1 MIDSFV
7 TQCPQCHTSF
17 RVSRAQLGI
26 AHGAVRCGACL
37 HVFNAAQQLLSEQPT
52 LVKTAPATAAQPAST
67 PVAAKPAAIVEP
79 AHPRTAE
86 ARSAPTPTPTP
97 TPSIAAQ
104 ATPAGKQP
112 SETLWIHDDLDL
124 DDIDLDEAL
133 AQLEEQEQQLSQEFL
148 AIERAPLPAE
158 SFLAAHTANKAYDED
173 WAEKLISNEPAIARP
188 APAPIIRQ
196 LPAAAIPQPP
206 ASPPSVEPMA
216 EPEPE
221 LESEPESTAAAKQS
235 TATILSEPL
244 NAGTYSFLTDS
255 AALELTDDDQPKPY
269 SVPDFTPL
277 EAERDEPKIDDTA
290 TADEQAADQDQ
301 DIGDAQYAPL
311 RQEPELRNEGLL
323 NLAQE
328 PLQLD
333 WREQKKPWGRK
344 LAWLL
349 INLLA
354 LLALAGQYISY
365 HFAELARQDQYRPW
379 FAELCPELGCTL
391 PSKVEIALIKSSNL
405 VVRSHPDFNG
415 ALVVDAILY
424 NRAAFSQPFPLLE
437 LRFADQTGKLLA
449 SRRFKPSEYLAGE
462 LAGQDEMPPQTPIH
476 ISLDILDP
484 GAKAVNYSLNFH
496 SPE

>member
-37 HVFNAAQQLLSEQPT
+37 HVFNAAQQLLSDQPA
-52 LVKTAPATAAQPAST
+52 LVKAAQAPVQQPSASAPPAPAAQTATAIKAAPAAPTAPAPSSTSPVSAA
-67 PVAAKPAAIVEP
+67 
-79 AHPRTAE
+79 
-86 ARSAPTPTPTP
+86 
-97 TPSIAAQ
+97 
-104 ATPAGKQP
+104 PAGKQS

-133 AQLEEQEQQLSQEFL
+133 AQLEEQEHQLSQDFL
-148 AIERAPLPAE
+148 TLERAPLPAE
-158 SFLAAHTANKAYDED
+158 RFLHAREPIKAYDEE
-173 WAEKLISNEPAIARP
+173 WADKLINNQPAEARPEPAP
-188 APAPIIRQ
+188 VIRQ
-196 LPAAAIPQPP
+196 LPVTPVATPSLASLTPTPEQAAVSNEQLAKEPLQAIN
-206 ASPPSVEPMA
+206 
-216 EPEPE
+216 
-221 LESEPESTAAAKQS
+221 SEP
-235 TATILSEPL
+235 PV
-244 NAGTYSFLTDS
+244 AGTYAFLTDS
-255 AALELTDDDQPKPY
+255 ASLELSSTDQPQPY
-269 SVPDFTPL
+269 SPPDFTPL
-277 EAERDEPKIDDTA
+277 HAERDEPNFDESTESAEASKDDEPAEQEIT
-290 TADEQAADQDQ
+290 DEQYQK
-301 DIGDAQYAPL
+301 L
-311 RQEPELRNEGLL
+311 RQEPQLRNEGLL

-344 LAWLL
+344 LAWAL

-354 LLALAGQYISY
+354 LAALTGQYISY
-365 HFAELARQDQYRPW
+365 HFAELARQDRYRPW

-391 PSKVEIALIKSSNL
+391 PSKVEISLIKSSNL
-405 VVRSHPDFNG
+405 VVRSHPQFNG

-437 LRFADQTGKLLA
+437 LRFADLNGKLLA
-449 SRRFKPSEYLAGE
+449 SLSFKPSEYLAGE
-462 LAGQDEMPPQTPIH
+462 LAGQAEMPPQTPIH

-484 GAKAVNYSLNFH
+484 GSKAVDYSLNFL